1 MIPEFDL
8 RLDSML
14 RAMTTV
20 VLPAIDPGNNLAR
33 EQASLVTAHIA
44 MMMQQWD
51 KLDAY
56 ARLCLDDLGRVV
68 ESLEVRG
75 GSLTRGA
82 AADLE
87 ALNSSESPPNN
98 QSYRKTMAALENL
111 VRAVEVDGD
120 PGFRRQ
126 LHRDVL
132 LFGNRQ
138 AERDRAWFAMSG
150 FDVNAKDR
158 PTIEEL
164 LSR

>member
-14 RAMTTV
+14 RAMTTI
-20 VLPAIDPGNNLAR
+20 VLPAIDPANNLAR
-33 EQASLVTAHIA
+33 EQASLVVAQIA
-44 MMMQQWD
+44 MMQQQWD

-56 ARLCLDDLGRVV
+56 ARLCISDIERVIAA
-68 ESLEVRG
+68 LEIRG
-75 GSLTRGA
+75 GPVTEA
-82 AADLE
+82 AGADLD
-87 ALNSSESPPNN
+87 ALDFSARFPPN
-98 QSYRKTMAALENL
+98 QIYRKAMAALENL

-120 PGFRRQ
+120 TAFRRA
-126 LHRDVL
+126 LHRAVL

-164 LSR
+164 LS

>member
-14 RAMTTV
+14 RAMTTI
-20 VLPAIDPGNNLAR
+20 VLPAIDPANNLAR
-33 EQASLVTAHIA
+33 EQATLVVAHIA
-44 MMMQQWD
+44 MMQQQWD

-56 ARLCLDDLGRVV
+56 ARLCIGDIERVIAA
-68 ESLEVRG
+68 LEIRG
-75 GSLTRGA
+75 GPVTQAAGASLDALDFGA
-82 AADLE
+82 RV
-87 ALNSSESPPNN
+87 PPN
-98 QSYRKTMAALENL
+98 QIYRKAMARLENL

-120 PGFRRQ
+120 SAFRRA

-164 LSR
+164 LSG